1 MKDKV
6 LEILKENKDYISGEK
21 ISNILNVSRTAVW
34 KNINTLKSEGYEI
47 DSVSR
52 KGYRLISSPD
62 ILTYE
67 EISPY
72 LNTDFIGKKIL
83 YFNTIDSTN
92 KKAKEIAETSSDGT
106 LVISE
111 EQTSGRGRLGRN
123 WTSPKGKSLLISILL
138 KPKIDPSKVS
148 NITLVGAAA
157 LVKALEDFDIQGL
170 IKWPNDIIINDKKIA
185 GILTELSAEINQVN
199 YVVMGIGVNLYTNK
213 EEFPEDIRNK
223 AGSILSETGK
233 TIDRKKFTGKFLNYF
248 EKYYKEYFLGNNFH
262 EIIKISKEKSILLGK
277 EVRVIGRDYSYVAK
291 VLDITSEGHLLVQKE
306 DGAKEEIYS
315 GEVSVRGKNGYI

>member
-1 MKDKV
+1 MKNKI
-6 LEILKENKDYISGEK
+6 LKILKENKDYISGEK
-21 ISNILNVSRTAVW
+21 ISNVLNVSRTAVW
-34 KNINTLKSEGYEI
+34 KNINSLKEEGYDI

-52 KGYRLISSPD
+52 KGYKFISSPD
-62 ILTYE
+62 ILSYE
-67 EISPY
+67 EIEPFI
-72 LNTDFIGKKIL
+72 NTDFIGRNIL
-83 YFNTIDSTN
+83 YFDTINSTN
-92 KKAKEIAETSSDGT
+92 KKAKEIADSSTDGT
-106 LVISE
+106 VIISE
-111 EQTSGRGRLGRN
+111 NQTAGRGRLGRK
-123 WTSPKGKSLLISILL
+123 WSSPKGKSLLISILL
-138 KPKIDPSKVS
+138 KPEIEPSKVS

-157 LVKALEDFDIQGL
+157 LVKALENFDIEGL

-248 EKYYKEYFLGNNFH
+248 EKYYKEYFLGNNFD

-277 EVRVIGRDYSYVAK
+277 EVKVIGRDYSYEAR
-291 VLDITSEGHLLVQKE
+291 VLDITKEGHLLVQKE
-306 DGAKEEIYS
+306 DGTKEEIYS

>member
-1 MKDKV
+1 MKNKV
-6 LEILKENKDYISGEK
+6 LKILKENNNYISGEK
-21 ISNILNVSRTAVW
+21 ISNMIDVSRTAVW
-34 KNINTLKSEGYEI
+34 KNINSLKEDGYKI

-52 KGYRLISSPD
+52 KGYKLMSSPD
-62 ILTYE
+62 ILTHE

-72 LNTDFIGKKIL
+72 LNTDFIGRNIL
-83 YFNTIDSTN
+83 YYDTIDSTN
-92 KKAKEIAETSSDGT
+92 KKAKDLADSNSDGT
-106 LVISE
+106 VIISE
-111 EQTSGRGRLGRN
+111 EQTAGRGRLGRK

-138 KPKIDPSKVS
+138 KPNINPSRVS
-148 NITLVGAAA
+148 NITLVGAVA

-199 YVVMGIGVNLYTNK
+199 YVVMGIGVNLYIGK
-213 EEFPEDIRNK
+213 KEFPEDIRHK
-223 AGSILSETGK
+223 AGSILSETGM

-248 EKYYKEYFLGNNFH
+248 EKYYKEYFLGNNFD

-277 EVRVIGRDYSYVAK
+277 EIKVISRDYSYEAK
-291 VLDITSEGHLLVQKE
+291 VLDITSEGHLLVLKE
-306 DGAKEEIYS
+306 DGTKEEIYS